1 MVDVKYKSLVCVPQ
15 RALAGNIKDKTLV
28 HVNFDL
34 VDVVKKSRFS
44 VAVLAEGS
52 AWYRLS
58 FTTNDATSPNLKVIG
73 ARIRA
78 TEFFTSLFFE
88 AERRRRLFTPI
99 VDICTGATKIVK
111 RDESFILFMLD
122 LFYFLRP
129 SFVIIPRVEFD
140 VYLLTG
146 ISLTPISRLYF

>member
-1 MVDVKYKSLVCVPQ
+1 MCVPQ

-28 HVNFDL
+28 NVNFDL

-73 ARIRA
+73 ARKRPMEIFALTLTFLQHIFRSVDD
-78 TEFFTSLFFE
+78 F
-88 AERRRRLFTPI
+88 FTPI
-99 VDICTGATKIVK
+99 VDLCTGATKNCEK
-111 RDESFILFMLD
+111 RRITSIYQECSRFILFPTSVLCN
-122 LFYFLRP
+122 LP
-129 SFVIIPRVEFD
+129 
-140 VYLLTG
+140 T
-146 ISLTPISRLYF
+146 SRI